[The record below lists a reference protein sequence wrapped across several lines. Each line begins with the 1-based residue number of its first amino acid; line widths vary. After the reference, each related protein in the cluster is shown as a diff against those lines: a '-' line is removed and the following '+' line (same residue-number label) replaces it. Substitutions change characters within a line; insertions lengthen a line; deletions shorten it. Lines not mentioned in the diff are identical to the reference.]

1 MQDGRRYSGTFK
13 TSFPQALCGCYLC
26 QKKKT
31 IKTDELYN
39 ALNSYHQNIKLNLE
53 LNPTWFLDRE
63 IIRSNSKITTQVHSE
78 MKILPVHSI
87 SKIPVIYK
95 RNGIIGELHRAK
107 KIVSNF
113 DIQIKSIIN
122 KYTGTGFFSRF
133 ARSIID
139 HFDSGKDNFT
149 V

>member
-1 MQDGRRYSGTFK
+1 M
-13 TSFPQALCGCYLC
+13 
-26 QKKKT
+26 
-31 IKTDELYN
+31 
-39 ALNSYHQNIKLNLE
+39 
-53 LNPTWFLDRE
+53 NPTRLRDRE
-63 IIRSNSKITTQVHSE
+63 IIRSNSKITTQVHRE

-87 SKIPVIYK
+87 SKIPVIDK

-133 ARSIID
+133 ARSTID
-139 HFDSGKDNFT
+139 YFDSGKDNLT

>member
-1 MQDGRRYSGTFK
+1 M
-13 TSFPQALCGCYLC
+13 
-26 QKKKT
+26 
-31 IKTDELYN
+31 
-39 ALNSYHQNIKLNLE
+39 
-53 LNPTWFLDRE
+53 NPTRLRDRE
-63 IIRSNSKITTQVHSE
+63 IIRSNSKITTQVHRE

-87 SKIPVIYK
+87 SKIPVIHK
-95 RNGIIGELHRAK
+95 RNGIIGELHKAK

-133 ARSIID
+133 ARSTIN
-139 HFDSGKDNFT
+139 HFDSGKDNLT